1 MELNKTMDLFMK
13 AYKHL
18 NQITMDGFHNHT
30 QTGISNTT
38 KSEPVKIC
46 AKISSSVTLII
57 LLLSACW
64 LWPLSAQ
71 ANIGARPAYLF
82 VDLSKKNPSGTF
94 TISNLSDEEQTYRA
108 RAIHFELKENGSIFP
123 VKPDEHSLAEWIKF
137 NPKEFTLPPKSSRVV
152 RFTITSNKQNLK
164 TREYWGAIE
173 FTPLSGASFSNEDE
187 EGHMMEFKVITTLLI
202 PIYGQM
208 PDTEYAGQISNITA
222 EQSDG
227 RLQLSA
233 LVENVGDG
241 GIRTGGSWQIFD
253 KDSGE
258 LVKQIPASRFLV
270 LPQQKRHIVNH
281 FDEHLPAGKYTVTL
295 SLEYRKDKILSG
307 QGEVELH

>member
-1 MELNKTMDLFMK
+1 MN
-13 AYKHL
+13 AYKHHY
-18 NQITMDGFHNHT
+18 QIKMDRCHNYT
-30 QTGISNTT
+30 QTVISNSI
-38 KSEPVKIC
+38 KSGSAKIC
-46 AKISSSVTLII
+46 TKISSVITLMV

-94 TISNLSDEEQTYRA
+94 TISNLGDEEQTYRA

-123 VKPDEHSLAEWIKF
+123 VTPDEHSLAEWIKF

-152 RFTITSNKQNLK
+152 RFTIVRNKRSLK

-173 FTPLSGASFSNEDE
+173 FTPLSGASFSKEDE
-187 EGHMMEFKVITTLLI
+187 EGHTMEFKVITTLLI

-208 PDTEYAGQISNITA
+208 PDTEFAGKISNITA
-222 EQSDG
+222 GQTEGGQ
-227 RLQLSA
+227 QLSA
-233 LVENVGDG
+233 MVENIGEG
-241 GIRTGGSWQIFD
+241 GIRTGGSWQIFA

-270 LPQQKRHIVNH
+270 LPKQKRHLVTH
-281 FDEHLPAGKYTVTL
+281 LDEHLPAGQYTVTL
-295 SLEYRKDKILSG
+295 SLEYKKDKILSG
-307 QGEVELH
+307 QGEVELQ